1 MAASGGKSALRVCV
15 CVCVSKGK
23 VLIGFAIIS
32 ISVVV
37 VLELTVVVLAYFATH
52 PQTSSGAYNASSIR
66 VGFGSGAE
74 TTTANSQSDWSEIT

>member
-1 MAASGGKSALRVCV
+1 M

-32 ISVVV
+32 ISK
-37 VLELTVVVLAYFATH
+37 LELTVVVLAYFATTTIVSR
-52 PQTSSGAYNASSIR
+52 PQTSSSAYNASSIR